1 MIALGLEKKAAD
13 LTRGTQLNAQR
24 NGCELVSAL
33 RSQANWI
40 PKPNEMN
47 PFKKLNPVRHL
58 VYCYNRWRMDRFV
71 SCELDKRFE
80 GYRKNDAAGEGNK
93 RSKPVV
99 NLALETYL
107 SESPKAASSGIDPT
121 FKQFAL
127 SQMKLFLFAGYDT
140 TASAIV
146 YAIHLLSLNPD
157 ALEKVIR
164 ELDEIFGPDIDQ
176 TASCIS
182 EQPHLLNRLSYT
194 SAVIKE
200 GLRLYP
206 PVSNTRIGG
215 PGFQLRSENGS
226 IFETD
231 GFMLWGVHQAVHR
244 SAAYWPSP
252 DSFIPERWLV
262 GPEHSL
268 YPHKDAWR
276 PFERGPRNCI
286 GQELALLEVKIVLA
300 MVMRNFVFKDAYAEY
315 DRVNDR
321 KGPVEVQG
329 DRAYQVLL
337 GSSKPNNGYPCR
349 VRVR

>member
-1 MIALGLEKKAAD
+1 
-13 LTRGTQLNAQR
+13 
-24 NGCELVSAL
+24 
-33 RSQANWI
+33 
-40 PKPNEMN
+40 
-47 PFKKLNPVRHL
+47 
-58 VYCYNRWRMDRFV
+58 MDRFV

-80 GYRKNDAAGEGNK
+80 DHRNNDALVGGKK
-93 RSKPVV
+93 RGKPVV

-146 YAIHLLSLNPD
+146 YSIHLLSINPD
-157 ALEKVIR
+157 ALKKLVC
-164 ELDEIFGPDIDQ
+164 ELDDVFGPDADE

-182 EQPHLLNRLSYT
+182 KQPQLLNRLSYT

-200 GLRLYP
+200 ALRLYP
-206 PVSNTRIGG
+206 PVSNTRIAG
-215 PGFQLRSENGS
+215 PGFHLRSEDDTV
-226 IFETD
+226 FETD

-244 SAAYWPSP
+244 SAAYWPLP
-252 DSFIPERWLV
+252 DSFMPERWLV
-262 GPEHSL
+262 GPEDPL

-276 PFERGPRNCI
+276 PFERGPRSCI

-300 MVMRNFVFKDAYAEY
+300 MVLREFEFKNAYAEH
-315 DRVNDR
+315 DRLNAR

-337 GSSKPNNGYPCR
+337 GSSKPNDGYPCR
-349 VRVR
+349 VTVR